1 MLARSKRKT
10 ITFAAIYCKHITFCV
25 YDIWWIL
32 FLNKLAWI
40 SIGVFLNVTTGILIH
55 ICMTFGDVLD
65 LAVASFRQKR

>member
-1 MLARSKRKT
+1 MSARSKRKT
-10 ITFAAIYCKHITFCV
+10 IYCKHITFCV

-40 SIGVFLNVTTGILIH
+40 SIGVLLNVTIQIH

>member
-1 MLARSKRKT
+1 M
-10 ITFAAIYCKHITFCV
+10 
-25 YDIWWIL
+25 IL